1 MKHKKRATPFEL
13 RDPIVP
19 EVRGTASDAP
29 DIVDANGAQTNSAEF
44 LHRIRPSVIGYF
56 GGNLQ
61 DLFREV
67 VRYV

>member
-29 DIVDANGAQTNSAEF
+29 NIVDANGAQANPAEF
-44 LHRIRPSVIGYF
+44 
-56 GGNLQ
+56 
-61 DLFREV
+61 
-67 VRYV
+67 

>member
-1 MKHKKRATPFEL
+1 MKRKKTDAPFDL

-44 LHRIRPSVIGYF
+44 
-56 GGNLQ
+56 
-61 DLFREV
+61 
-67 VRYV
+67 